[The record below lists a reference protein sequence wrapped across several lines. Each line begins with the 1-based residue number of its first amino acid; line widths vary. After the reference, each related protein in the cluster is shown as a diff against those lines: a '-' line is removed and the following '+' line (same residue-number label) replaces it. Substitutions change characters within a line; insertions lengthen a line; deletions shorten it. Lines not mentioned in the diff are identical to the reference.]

1 MDENFGAFFSK
12 RFFRVFLLQNYTV
25 RLVKDIPHDRYKIQ
39 VFNYNAKYIVK
50 IELGQF
56 EQTYKIGETDVYG
69 LDDVERMITPELLSN
84 ALKRFVE
91 MRSDWEEAFKQKN
104 VQA

>member
-1 MDENFGAFFSK
+1 M
-12 RFFRVFLLQNYTV
+12 
-25 RLVKDIPHDRYKIQ
+25 RLIKDIPHDRYKIQ

-69 LDDVERMITPELLSN
+69 LEDVERMITPELLSN

-91 MRSDWEEAFKQKN
+91 MRTDWEMAFKQKN